1 MRAKVSN
8 EVKKLDRIRSYF
20 DSLET
25 SLSKVY
31 ECAEHISSECREL
44 MFKFQYP
51 EELKEANIH
60 LATLLQ
66 FGDIVVQ
73 SFESLDAMFDEISR
87 IENGEEKLHLPE
99 AGKFSKLMGMVSS
112 NTFLLV
118 GRNISALVE
127 KIKKM
132 ETITESLKE
141 NDFQDPAE
149 MILINNFSDLIVKGL
164 DEIKKEIKGMVM
176 KSGPSKLFS
185 LEKLAFEESS
195 GEKSLLSERLY
206 EKFRIR
212 EHIEILSNIFPN
224 EKMHSDKGSLE
235 LF

>member
-1 MRAKVSN
+1 
-8 EVKKLDRIRSYF
+8 VKNLDRIRNYF
-20 DSLET
+20 DSLEL
-25 SLSKVY
+25 SLLKVF
-31 ECAEHISSECREL
+31 ECAGNISSECRKLVFRLEC
-44 MFKFQYP
+44 P
-51 EELKEANIH
+51 EELKETNIH

-87 IENGEEKLHLPE
+87 LESGEEKLHLLE

-118 GRNISALVE
+118 GRSVSGLVD
-127 KIKKM
+127 KLKKM
-132 ETITESLKE
+132 EVVINTVKE
-141 NDFQDPAE
+141 IGHKDPDEAV
-149 MILINNFSDLIVKGL
+149 LIKSFSDLLARGL
-164 DEIKKEIKGMVM
+164 DEIKQEIKGMVM
-176 KSGPSKLFS
+176 QAGPSKLFS
-185 LEKLAFEESS
+185 LEKIAFEESS
-195 GEKSLLSERLY
+195 DEKSLISERLY

-224 EKMHSDKGSLE
+224 EKRHSDKGSLE